1 MDVLQQ
7 EKLLVERILPY
18 LTGAPDDV
26 VQRLLQ
32 KSASDLESILEDA
45 ITKKARAEAVE
56 RVKQHTDELRRES
69 QLEGAFVHACM
80 AVINKRRHRYAVTEA
95 GLEMAL
101 GNAQNTGKR
110 KIFWKEN
117 PKQSREYVQGKP
129 NHAFGQTDEPKAA
142 GIRER
147 EYVNG
152 RKNHSYV
159 EHKSGNE
166 PSKPQP
172 KVDAWKEIVDLYMR
186 RWTTHGQKATLEAEY
201 ELGIATGKSWV
212 EIGASLGQMVKGW
225 ERGR

>member
-129 NHAFGQTDEPKAA
+129 NHPFGQTDEPKAA